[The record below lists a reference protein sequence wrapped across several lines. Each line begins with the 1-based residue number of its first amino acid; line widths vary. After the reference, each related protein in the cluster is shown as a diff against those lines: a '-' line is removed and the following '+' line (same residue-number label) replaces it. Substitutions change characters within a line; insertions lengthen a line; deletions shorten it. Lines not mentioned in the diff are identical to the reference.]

1 MHLDEGDTED
11 FIRLAIAAYA
21 DHVQWVTAVL
31 DSRGLLGTCPTCK
44 KRRLKE
50 TLSVHVPRCVPWVPS
65 GEEDTELVRGWLED
79 LGYLSGGEGPATP
92 ARAGPPEHDAAGP
105 STPAPEHVSPLSDA
119 TELVGEAP
127 TPLWSGKKEPSRFAE
142 LAGLMRE
149 IDLIQEAAAAERA
162 YQAQSGGLHLPRDAK
177 SAQLEAEIDAVEA
190 KLDAEIDRVG
200 SQLTDLLRGKISL
213 RNVRLGAQGRA

>member
-1 MHLDEGDTED
+1 M
-11 FIRLAIAAYA
+11 
-21 DHVQWVTAVL
+21 
-31 DSRGLLGTCPTCK
+31 
-44 KRRLKE
+44 
-50 TLSVHVPRCVPWVPS
+50 HVPRCVPWVPS

-149 IDLIQEAAAAERA
+149 IDLIQARRALERVSVSARAQQGPGRDWRNKSPHRPTQEAAAAERA